1 MRNPIHK
8 IWLESHLV
16 HKGFRCG
23 FAISATQAQTI
34 VTMKDTDFSWIC
46 SDRWGT
52 DRSVVLN
59 GPVESMD
66 LWQGEK
72 DECRIWGVY
81 ICIPFV
87 YRLYTVWYRL
97 SIPHSWDDRRRILY
111 FHRAKLGL
119 VAEGTEFCSLAAGAS
134 TPTCTCKQGFSG
146 CQHGAGWIRD
156 CNMAISINGYPQM
169 DSLQWKSLSYGW
181 VGVPL
186 FQETSIYLHMIIWQ
200 C

>member
-1 MRNPIHK
+1 M
-8 IWLESHLV
+8 
-16 HKGFRCG
+16 HKG
-23 FAISATQAQTI
+23 ISLWFCDFCNQAQTI

-87 YRLYTVWYRL
+87 YRLYTVCIPFKYTPFLRRPKADSLFPPCKTWFGCRRNGILFASGGRFNSNLHVQAGFLRL
-97 SIPHSWDDRRRILY
+97 SARRWL
-111 FHRAKLGL
+111 
-119 VAEGTEFCSLAAGAS
+119 
-134 TPTCTCKQGFSG
+134 
-146 CQHGAGWIRD
+146 D
-156 CNMAISINGYPQM
+156 
-169 DSLQWKSLSYGW
+169 
-181 VGVPL
+181 
-186 FQETSIYLHMIIWQ
+186 
-200 C
+200 